1 MKVLVTGGQ
10 GYIGCLLTRRLIESG
25 HTVVCID
32 ANWFGDNLGEL
43 ERLEAHEVD
52 LRKIRK
58 FEDFLVGV
66 EVIYHLANVAN
77 DPAVDLA
84 PELSWETNCLATR
97 NLLEAA
103 RLSSTVKKFFFA
115 SSGSVYGVRPEL
127 HVTEETPLT
136 PISVYN
142 KTKMCAERIALS
154 YANDFDVYVVRPATV
169 CGLSDRMRLD
179 VSVNV
184 LTWSALTKGKVTV
197 FGGDQIRPNIHI
209 DDMVS
214 TYFHLLTAEP
224 GIYNAGFE
232 NISIGELAKAVS
244 SITGAPVETIEDSND
259 PRSYRLNSEK
269 LLGTGFVPTKT
280 VDHAI
285 EEIRQ
290 AYAKGSLEYSSAWFT
305 VERMKELVQSGG
317 IN

>member
-10 GYIGCLLTRRLIESG
+10 GYIGCMLIRRLIDSG

-32 ANWFGDNLGEL
+32 ANWFGDNLGRSESL
-43 ERLEAHEVD
+43 EVHEFD
-52 LRKIRK
+52 LRDIRN
-58 FEDFLVGV
+58 FEEFMVGV

-103 RLSSTVKKFFFA
+103 KLSRSVKKVFFA

-142 KTKMCAERIALS
+142 KTKMCAERIVLS
-154 YANDFDVYVVRPATV
+154 YANDIDVYIVRPATV

-179 VSVNV
+179 VSVNI
-184 LTWSALTKGKVTV
+184 LTWSALTKGMVTV
-197 FGGDQIRPNIHI
+197 FGGEQVRPNIHI

-214 TYFHLLTAEP
+214 VYLHLLTAVP

-232 NISIGELAKAVS
+232 NISIGDLAAVVS
-244 SITGAPVETIEDSND
+244 SVTKAPVETVKDSSD
-259 PRSYRLNSEK
+259 PRSYRLNSDK
-269 LLGTGFVPTKT
+269 LLGTGFVPAKT
-280 VDHAI
+280 IAHAI
-285 EEIRQ
+285 EEIQQ
-290 AYAKGSLEYSSAWFT
+290 AYSTGSLRHDPAWFT
-305 VERMKELVQSGG
+305 VERMKELVRLGV